1 MGKRIVKLTESD
13 LKRIV
18 RRVISEGKDQKEK
31 YVIKKVMVDK
41 FLGYGDEL
49 RYEVFKVK
57 RNVFGRE
64 TYKPLTYISDGD
76 WGIPA
81 EIMNEPPFHDIES
94 AKSAI
99 ESDANGEYEIYIQ
112 D

>member
-1 MGKRIVKLTESD
+1 MGKRIIKLTESD
-13 LKRIV
+13 LERIV
-18 RRVISEGKDQKEK
+18 RRIIREGKDQKEK

-41 FLGYGDEL
+41 FLDSGDEL
-49 RYEVFKVK
+49 RYKVFKVK

-76 WGIPA
+76 WGIPS
-81 EIMNEPPFHDIES
+81 EIMSHPPFQDIES